1 MSPSKRFAIAA
12 AIVAAAAIAMLP
24 LSAYADKAEGSNVNE
39 SQPFTSSVSQ
49 IGESTAISI
58 AIDSA
63 STLVDNGIA
72 DTISVN
78 AAMTYNDAITR
89 SVSSEAALNTLASNE
104 FQVDLQDY
112 GPFFCD
118 RCVSEKRA
126 NGQQLNLFHRH
137 FRKRIQ
143 SRTAERL
150 LPGSSLLPFLLGY
163 QHL

>member
-112 GPFFCD
+112 GPFS
-118 RCVSEKRA
+118 VTVAYLK
-126 NGQQLNLFHRH
+126 NGQTVNSSTYSIGISASEYNLAPLSASFPVV
-137 FRKRIQ
+137 
-143 SRTAERL
+143 L
-150 LPGSSLLPFLLGY
+150 YSLSY
-163 QHL
+163 

>member
-24 LSAYADKAEGSNVNE
+24 LSAYADKVEGSNVNE

-72 DTISVN
+72 DTISV
-78 AAMTYNDAITR
+78 MPR
-89 SVSSEAALNTLASNE
+89 
-104 FQVDLQDY
+104 
-112 GPFFCD
+112 
-118 RCVSEKRA
+118 
-126 NGQQLNLFHRH
+126 
-137 FRKRIQ
+137 
-143 SRTAERL
+143 
-150 LPGSSLLPFLLGY
+150 
-163 QHL
+163 